1 MSKTEAITNQY
12 KQAVQRL
19 QEALQA
25 PKTDMA
31 RDSAIKRFEFCFDLA
46 WKLLKTLLEEKK
58 GVICASPK
66 DCFREAYKNGLIE
79 YDDFWLQ
86 MTDWRN
92 EAVHTYSEQ
101 FAEVFYQK
109 LPKALEKFITL
120 KDQF

>member
-1 MSKTEAITNQY
+1 MSKTEAITSQY
-12 KQAVQRL
+12 KQAVKRL
-19 QEALQA
+19 QEALKA

-46 WKLLKTLLEEKK
+46 WKLLKTLLEENK

-79 YDDFWLQ
+79 YDELWLQ

-101 FAEVFYQK
+101 FAEALYQK
-109 LPKALEKFITL
+109 LPEALERFIAL
-120 KDQF
+120 KNQL

>member
-19 QEALQA
+19 QEALKA
-25 PKTDMA
+25 PKTDMV

-101 FAEVFYQK
+101 FAEAFYQK
-109 LPKALEKFITL
+109 LPEALKRFITL
-120 KDQF
+120 KNQF